1 MGPFFIPVVK
11 RLIRSVPYAEA
22 RAITRDVLS
31 MGTVKEVKGHL
42 FDGMKS
48 LGIIELMEMYH

>member
-11 RLIRSVPYAEA
+11 RIIRSVPYAA
-22 RAITRDVLS
+22 VRAITRDVL
-31 MGTVKEVKGHL
+31 GLATVKEVKGYL